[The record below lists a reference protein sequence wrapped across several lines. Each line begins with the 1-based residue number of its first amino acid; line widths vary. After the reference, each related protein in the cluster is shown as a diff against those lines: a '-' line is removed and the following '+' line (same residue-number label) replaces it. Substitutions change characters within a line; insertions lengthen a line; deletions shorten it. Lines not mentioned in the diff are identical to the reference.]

1 MILELHAVSNGDG
14 TYTIQFVNQ
23 FPDGVRQYQV
33 PDALLKVDN
42 IVADESGHQRV
53 QVFFN
58 GKEQ

>member
-1 MILELHAVSNGDG
+1 MILELHAVANGDG

-42 IVADESGHQRV
+42 LVADESGRRRV

>member
-1 MILELHAVSNGDG
+1 MILELHAVANGDG

-42 IVADESGHQRV
+42 LVADESGRQRV

>member
-1 MILELHAVSNGDG
+1 MILDLHAVANGDG
-14 TYTIQFVNQ
+14 TYTIQFISQ
-23 FPDGVRQYQV
+23 FPDGIRQYQV

-42 IVADESGHQRV
+42 LVADESGRQRV